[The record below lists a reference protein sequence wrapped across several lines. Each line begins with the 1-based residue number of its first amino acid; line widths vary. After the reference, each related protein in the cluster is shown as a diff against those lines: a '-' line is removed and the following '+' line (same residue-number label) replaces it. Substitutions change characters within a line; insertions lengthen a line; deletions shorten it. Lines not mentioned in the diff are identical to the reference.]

1 VSIRHSA
8 MNNKK
13 LNNIDEILE
22 LEENGL
28 YHMEK
33 RSLMNCDTPLHYID
47 GIYLIQKNKEEL
59 R

>member
-1 VSIRHSA
+1 